1 MCFKMVETS
10 RGTPKLLEMKALR
23 RIWAVVRAIGR
34 VGVRYPKVSVP
45 LVIVLLAAGW
55 LTYDYF
61 RAETHLV
68 LFSKSERVTP
78 EEGGGW
84 RVSYVPL
91 IDGVPD
97 LDRADQ
103 FANRDVSLLRWKRT
117 SGKID
122 GQLNALPKGAIV
134 AVTVYGWR
142 STLFSTFPNI
152 LSVEAVGTLES
163 EVSG

>member
-1 MCFKMVETS
+1 
-10 RGTPKLLEMKALR
+10 MKFLR
-23 RIWAVVRAIGR
+23 RAWRVSAAIGR
-34 VGVRYPKVSVP
+34 FAVRYPKLSVP
-45 LVIVLLAAGW
+45 LVALLLVSGL

-61 RAETHLV
+61 RSETHLV
-68 LFSKSERVTP
+68 LFSKSERLTP

-91 IDGVPD
+91 RDGVPD
-97 LDRADQ
+97 LDGADQ
-103 FANRDVSLLRWKRT
+103 FANRDATLLRWKRN

-142 STLFSTFPNI
+142 STLFSAFPNI
-152 LSVEAVGTLES
+152 LSLQVVGTAES
-163 EVSG
+163 DTTG